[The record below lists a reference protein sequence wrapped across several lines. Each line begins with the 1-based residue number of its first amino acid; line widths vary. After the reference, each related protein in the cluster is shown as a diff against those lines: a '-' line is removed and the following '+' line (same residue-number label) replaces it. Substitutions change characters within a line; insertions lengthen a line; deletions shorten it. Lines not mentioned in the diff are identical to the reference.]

1 MYINLIETKQR
12 RVKEMTTTITKNWI
26 SNENVLYKA
35 SVKDGVEQIKKD
47 GKWINLEE
55 RGKYI
60 KTKTIYCTKVNH
72 RSSIRKYFTEGKR
85 YQVDLHAGLG
95 QLAGYIYDKEGSAW
109 QLYRDEDVGFVTV
122 CGDYRFEAQYKWLEK
137 EKDGRL
143 GK

>member
-1 MYINLIETKQR
+1 
-12 RVKEMTTTITKNWI
+12 MTTTITKNWI

-35 SVKDGVEQIKKD
+35 RLKKVYQYIDSSVINPRAEDHFVEVEQIKKD
-47 GKWINLEE
+47 GKWVNLEE

-85 YQVDLHAGLG
+85 YKVDLHAGLG
-95 QLAGYIYDKEGSAW
+95 QRAGYIYDKEGSAW

-122 CGDYRFEAQYKWLEK
+122 CGDYRFEAQYK
-137 EKDGRL
+137 
-143 GK
+143 

>member
-1 MYINLIETKQR
+1 
-12 RVKEMTTTITKNWI
+12 MTTTITKNWI

-35 SVKDGVEQIKKD
+35 RLKKVYQYIDSSVINPRADDHFVEVEQIKKD

-85 YQVDLHAGLG
+85 YQVDIHAGLG
-95 QLAGYIYDKEGSAW
+95 QRAGYIYDKDGSAW

-122 CGDYRFEAQYKWLEK
+122 CGDYRFEAQY
-137 EKDGRL
+137 R
-143 GK
+143 

>member
-1 MYINLIETKQR
+1 MYIHLIETKHR
-12 RVKEMTTTITKNWI
+12 KANKMTTTITKNWI

-35 SVKDGVEQIKKD
+35 RVKDGVEQIKKD
-47 GKWINLEE
+47 GKWVNLEE

-95 QLAGYIYDKEGSAW
+95 QRAGYIYDKEGSAW

-122 CGDYRFEAQYKWLEK
+122 CGDYRFEAQYS
-137 EKDGRL
+137 
-143 GK
+143 

>member
-35 SVKDGVEQIKKD
+35 RVKDGVEQIKKD
-47 GKWINLEE
+47 GKWVNLEE

-95 QLAGYIYDKEGSAW
+95 QRAGYIYDKEGSAW

-122 CGDYRFEAQYKWLEK
+122 CGDYRFEAQYK
-137 EKDGRL
+137 
-143 GK
+143 

>member
-1 MYINLIETKQR
+1 MYIHLIETKH
-12 RVKEMTTTITKNWI
+12 KKANKMTTTITKNWI

-35 SVKDGVEQIKKD
+35 RVKDGVEQIKKD

-72 RSSIRKYFTEGKR
+72 RSSIRKYFTEEKR

-95 QLAGYIYDKEGSAW
+95 QRAGYIYDKEGSAW

-122 CGDYRFEAQYKWLEK
+122 CGDYRFEAQYK
-137 EKDGRL
+137 
-143 GK
+143 

>member
-1 MYINLIETKQR
+1 
-12 RVKEMTTTITKNWI
+12 MTTKITKNWI

-35 SVKDGVEQIKKD
+35 RLKKVYQYIDSSVINPGAEDHFVEVEQIKKD
-47 GKWINLEE
+47 GKWVNLEE

-85 YQVDLHAGLG
+85 YKVDLHAGLG
-95 QLAGYIYDKEGSAW
+95 QRAGYIYDKEGSAW

-122 CGDYRFEAQYKWLEK
+122 CGGYRFEAQYK
-137 EKDGRL
+137 
-143 GK
+143 

>member
-1 MYINLIETKQR
+1 MYIHLIETKHT
-12 RVKEMTTTITKNWI
+12 KANKMTTTITKSWI

-35 SVKDGVEQIKKD
+35 RVKDGVEQIKKD
-47 GKWINLEE
+47 GKWVNLEE

-72 RSSIRKYFTEGKR
+72 RSSVRKYFTEGKR

-95 QLAGYIYDKEGSAW
+95 QRAGYIYDKEGSAW

-122 CGDYRFEAQYKWLEK
+122 CGDYRFEAQYK
-137 EKDGRL
+137 
-143 GK
+143 

>member
-1 MYINLIETKQR
+1 MKHKKANK
-12 RVKEMTTTITKNWI
+12 MTTKITKNWI
-26 SNENVLYKA
+26 SNENLLYKA
-35 SVKDGVEQIKKD
+35 RVKDGVEQIKKD
-47 GKWINLEE
+47 GKWINLEG

-95 QLAGYIYDKEGSAW
+95 QRAGYIYDKEGSAW

-122 CGDYRFEAQYKWLEK
+122 CGDYRFEAQYK
-137 EKDGRL
+137 
-143 GK
+143 

>member
-1 MYINLIETKQR
+1 MKHKKANK
-12 RVKEMTTTITKNWI
+12 MTTKITKNWI

-35 SVKDGVEQIKKD
+35 RLKPVLVCDENGSRYEDVEQIKKD

-72 RSSIRKYFTEGKR
+72 HSSIRKYFTEGKR
-85 YQVDLHAGLG
+85 YQVDLHTGLG
-95 QLAGYIYDKEGSAW
+95 QRAGYIYDKEGSAW

-122 CGDYRFEAQYKWLEK
+122 CGDYRFEAQYK
-137 EKDGRL
+137 
-143 GK
+143 

>member
-1 MYINLIETKQR
+1 MYIHLIETKHT
-12 RVKEMTTTITKNWI
+12 KANKMTTTITKSWI

-35 SVKDGVEQIKKD
+35 RVKDGVEQIKKD
-47 GKWINLEE
+47 GKWVNLEE

-95 QLAGYIYDKEGSAW
+95 QRAGYIYDKEGSEW

-122 CGDYRFEAQYKWLEK
+122 CGDYRFEAQYK
-137 EKDGRL
+137 
-143 GK
+143 